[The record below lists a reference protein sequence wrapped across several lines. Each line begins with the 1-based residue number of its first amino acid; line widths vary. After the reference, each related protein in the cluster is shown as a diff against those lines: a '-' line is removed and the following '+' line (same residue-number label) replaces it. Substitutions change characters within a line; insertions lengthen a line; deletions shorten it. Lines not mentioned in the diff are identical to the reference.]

1 MGMKLMMA
9 GTATMFMAVASMVG
23 NRMSG
28 SALSE
33 GIARLRCG
41 DAYLIP
47 DEGQAI
53 GDNACGFN
61 ADMQFVAAMMALFAI
76 SVGINIYGR
85 IKYAKMRDRSS

>member
-1 MGMKLMMA
+1 MSMKLMMA

-23 NRMSG
+23 NRVSG
-28 SALSE
+28 SALSD
-33 GIARLRCG
+33 GVAKLRCG

-53 GDNACGFN
+53 GDSTCGFN

-76 SVGINIYGR
+76 GVVINIYGR
-85 IKYAKMRDRSS
+85 IKYAKIRDRSS